1 MHRTGYI
8 LLRALTWL
16 PARLPLGFHHA
27 MARVICWLMRDVFH
41 YRRDVVMTNLS
52 RSFPDKK
59 YKELT
64 EIADKFYSHL
74 ADIIVEGIWYG
85 GCTDPKRFVKHCPE
99 EIANPEVIQDLLD
112 KSPAVMIL
120 NSHCGNW
127 EFFGSV
133 NYFDRPEGSPCPF
146 TEDNVVVVYKRPSS
160 KVWDRFLR
168 ENRITTVSDKEHFD
182 GYVETSEFLRYALVN
197 LAAGKKKLYNMN
209 TDQAPYRN
217 ADRMDVGE
225 FLHQPTDTMAGG
237 AVIAHKKGMSVAYMN
252 VSIVKRGRYK
262 LTFTPICED
271 ASTMEPLQ
279 IMKQYYALLQKDIE
293 AQPWNYLWTHKRWK

>member
-1 MHRTGYI
+1 MHKIGYI
-8 LLRALTWL
+8 LLKALTWL

-27 MARVICWLMRDVFH
+27 VSRFICWILRDVAH

-59 YKELT
+59 YKEIT
-64 EIADKFYSHL
+64 DIADKFYAHL
-74 ADIIVEGIWYG
+74 ADIIVEGIWFG
-85 GCTDPKRFVKHCPE
+85 GCTNTQRFIKHCPE
-99 EIANPEVIQDLLD
+99 EMANPEVIQQLLD
-112 KSPAVMIL
+112 VSPAVMIL

-127 EFFGSV
+127 EFFGAV
-133 NYFDRPEGSPCPF
+133 NNFDHPEGTPNPF

-160 KVWDRFLR
+160 KAWDRFLK
-168 ENRITTVSDKEHFD
+168 ENRLTTVSDKKNFD

-217 ADRMDVGE
+217 ADRISVGE
-225 FLHQPTDTMAGG
+225 FLHQPTETMAGG

-252 VSIVKRGRYK
+252 VSVVSRGRYR

>member
-1 MHRTGYI
+1 MQKVGYI
-8 LLRALTWL
+8 LLRALLWI
-16 PARLPLGFHHA
+16 PAQLPLGFHHA
-27 MARVICWLMRDVFH
+27 MARFICWLMRDVMH

-64 EIADKFYSHL
+64 EIADRFYSHL
-74 ADIIVEGIWYG
+74 ADIIVEAVWYG
-85 GCTDPKRFVKHCPE
+85 GCSNPKRFVKNCPE
-99 EIANPEVIQDLLD
+99 EMANPEVIQRLMDV
-112 KSPAVMIL
+112 SPAVMIL

-133 NYFDRPEGSPCPF
+133 DYFDRPEGAPLPF
-146 TEDNVVVVYKRPSS
+146 TKDNVVVVYKRPSS
-160 KVWDRFLR
+160 KVWDRFLKK
-168 ENRITTVSDKEHFD
+168 NRLTTMKDPDFD

-225 FLHQPTDTMAGG
+225 FMHQQTYTMYGG
-237 AVIAHKKGMSVAYMN
+237 AAIAHKKGMSVAYMN
-252 VSIVKRGRYK
+252 VSCVSRGRYR

>member
-1 MHRTGYI
+1 MHKVGYI
-8 LLRALTWL
+8 FLRALLWI
-16 PARLPLGFHHA
+16 PAHLPLGFHHA
-27 MARVICWLMRDVFH
+27 MARFICWVMRDVMH

-59 YKELT
+59 YWELT
-64 EIADKFYSHL
+64 DIADRFYKHL
-74 ADIIVEGIWYG
+74 ADIIVEAIWYG
-85 GCTDPKRFVKHCPE
+85 GCTDPRRFVKNCPE
-99 EIANPEVIQDLLD
+99 EMANPEVIQQLMDV
-112 KSPAVMIL
+112 SPAVMIL

-133 NYFDRPEGSPCPF
+133 DYFNHPEGTPNPF
-146 TEDNVVVVYKRPSS
+146 NTDNVVVVYKRPSS
-160 KVWDRFLR
+160 KVWDKFLR
-168 ENRITTVSDKEHFD
+168 KNRLTTVKDPVFD

-217 ADRMDVGE
+217 ADRLSVGE
-225 FLHQPTDTMAGG
+225 FMHQQTDTMWGG
-237 AVIAHKKGMSVAYMN
+237 VAVAHKRGMSVAYMN
-252 VSIVKRGRYK
+252 VSWVKRGRYR